1 MDPEKRNV
9 SNEASVQDIGGTF
22 TIFVEVATT
31 LVNIMSLTVVI
42 RGKTYRTRSTTED
55 IILVLS
61 VLYIFSAVVPSP
73 IAHVSYFRSTWVG
86 GETTCKIYQF
96 LTHSSR
102 LSALCTV
109 AVLAINQT
117 LCAFHFLN
125 MRDYT
130 YQAAAKTKVICIIML
145 NILACV
151 IISSMPIVGLGP
163 EAFKSTHCQFWLSFR
178 LKSVNEFA
186 FLILFLCFG
195 FCNILL
201 IASSVVINLCCKSL
215 IKKRIC
221 TTSANDRNADVRW
234 HATGSKVLS
243 GNILVLAVSVP
254 VLITWVPTMVWHA
267 IYCNVYFELYDTFAS
282 QSFMNALHCHLCLFR
297 SRQSAVT
304 LPVT

>member
-9 SNEASVQDIGGTF
+9 TNETSVQNIGGTF

-73 IAHVSYFRSTWVG
+73 IAHVSYFSSTWIG

-163 EAFKSTHCQFWLSFR
+163 EAFQSTHCQFWLSFR

-221 TTSANDRNADVRW
+221 TTSAEDRNADVRW

-254 VLITWVPTMVWHA
+254 VLITWVPTMVWKTR
-267 IYCNVYFELYDTFAS
+267 YCNVY
-282 QSFMNALHCHLCLFR
+282 
-297 SRQSAVT
+297 
-304 LPVT
+304 